1 MAPETAPSRPSSSSR
16 AAAGEHLSHSD
27 GSAHRAARSL
37 NPRPRRCYPSDT
49 SQSNGANCAVRAKS
63 GLGSSSSYSP
73 SIASMG
79 CKRQLP
85 FCLRGFRRRANAELH
100 ADEGGSGY
108 TSGDPSKTRWAN
120 WATAYV
126 KYCDGGSMT
135 GTKEDST
142 PQRNGSSGPLWC
154 KCLPCRLELLPAF
167 SRAQARS
174 PAQTAAS
181 TTSTRS
187 WSTWLRRTPSR
198 PSTASSSPAAPPA
211 AWCAPTP
218 TREFSAVKI

>member
-1 MAPETAPSRPSSSSR
+1 MSISRT
-16 AAAGEHLSHSD
+16 LT
-27 GSAHRAARSL
+27 AHRAARSL
-37 NPRPRRCYPSDT
+37 NPRPPRCYPSDT

-79 CKRQLP
+79 CKRLVP
-85 FCLRGFRRRANAELH
+85 PCACAVVRRLMRRPLH
-100 ADEGGSGY
+100 TDEGGSGY

-142 PQRNGSSGPLWC
+142 PQRNGSSGPLW
-154 KCLPCRLELLPAF
+154 
-167 SRAQARS
+167 
-174 PAQTAAS
+174 
-181 TTSTRS
+181 
-187 WSTWLRRTPSR
+187 
-198 PSTASSSPAAPPA
+198 
-211 AWCAPTP
+211 
-218 TREFSAVKI
+218 

>member
-1 MAPETAPSRPSSSSR
+1 
-16 AAAGEHLSHSD
+16 
-27 GSAHRAARSL
+27 
-37 NPRPRRCYPSDT
+37 
-49 SQSNGANCAVRAKS
+49 
-63 GLGSSSSYSP
+63 
-73 SIASMG
+73 MG
-79 CKRQLP
+79 CKRLVP
-85 FCLRGFRRRANAELH
+85 PCACAVVRRLMRRPLH
-100 ADEGGSGY
+100 TDEGGSGY

-154 KCLPCRLELLPAF
+154 KLACLLEVCLAGLLTQEGA
-167 SRAQARS
+167 
-174 PAQTAAS
+174 AQTAAS

-187 WSTWLRRTPSR
+187 WSTWSRRTPSR

-211 AWCAPTP
+211 AWCAPTRRCVCLP
-218 TREFSAVKI
+218 ARTDQRLLCREDLTFSTRVGLGRCAGVLHPLRLRARLLRPDRRQVHLRRRHLPRC